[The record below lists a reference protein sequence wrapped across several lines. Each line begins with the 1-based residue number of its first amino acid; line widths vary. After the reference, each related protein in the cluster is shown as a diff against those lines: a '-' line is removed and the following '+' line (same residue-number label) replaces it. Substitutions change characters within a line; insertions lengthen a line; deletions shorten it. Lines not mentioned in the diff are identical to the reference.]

1 MTMERRGHGNTGTT
15 KAARLRRGMA
25 ETVKRDKAA
34 AKADATSERFG
45 YLFAYADD
53 ERLPV
58 GPDTIRQ
65 LGELAATMQNDAAGD
80 SGIPAVYTYF
90 GQFLDHDITLDEGS
104 GAVALLERDDFPVI
118 DAASLPNSRT
128 AATELD
134 SVYFL
139 GVPRDQDN
147 KDRLRVGL
155 VSPTGKNAKPFLR
168 PEGKGDLN
176 DLPRQTRDDDPNNAK
191 EDRAAIIG
199 DPRNDEN
206 TLIAQLH
213 TAFLKAHNALVAEGK
228 TFDQARD
235 EVILRYQSVVLDD
248 FARRICDP
256 DIHDDVMANGPRWQ
270 VTEATQLFM
279 PAEFAFAAYR
289 FGHSMVRTS
298 YDFNLNFNTQPGGIP
313 ASLDLLFTFSA
324 LSGQL
329 GFGTDTFDTLPDNWI
344 VEWERIAPMSPGV
357 APQNAHPID
366 PRLTSF
372 LFKLKREDGSE
383 LTGNLAPKLAARNLK
398 RGYRV
403 GLPTGQAL
411 AKRLGEAPLQG
422 DALLAALPDDA
433 MRAKATPFVD
443 RTPLWFYVLVE
454 AVAHHQGRRLG
465 RVGSRV
471 VMDTLW
477 NLVRWSNVSVL
488 EGNRREEFRTTLPEL
503 LQLAARQ
510 G

>member
-1 MTMERRGHGNTGTT
+1 MTMERRAHGNVGTT
-15 KAARLRRGMA
+15 KAARLRTGMA
-25 ETVKRDKAA
+25 EAIKRDKDA
-34 AKADATSERFG
+34 AKADATSDRFG
-45 YLFAYADD
+45 YLFAYEAD
-53 ERLPV
+53 ELLPV

-65 LGELAATMQNDAAGD
+65 LGELAETMQSDAAGD

-104 GAVALLERDDFPVI
+104 GAVAVLERDDFPVI

-128 AATELD
+128 AAAELD

-147 KDRLRVGL
+147 KNRMRVGL
-155 VSPTGKNAKPFLR
+155 VSPTGQNGKPFLR

-176 DLPRQTRDDDPNNAK
+176 DLPRQKRDDDPNNVK

-206 TLIAQLH
+206 TIIAQLH
-213 TAFLKAHNALVAEGK
+213 TAFLKAHNALVAKGG
-228 TFDQARD
+228 TFDDARD
-235 EVILRYQSVVLDD
+235 EMILRYQSIVLDD
-248 FARRICDP
+248 FAKRICDP
-256 DIHDDVMANGPRWQ
+256 GVHQDVMTNGSRWQ
-270 VTEATQLFM
+270 VADATQLFM

-289 FGHSMVRTS
+289 FGHSMVRTN

-313 ASLDLLFTFSA
+313 ASLNLLFTFTA

-329 GFGTDTFDTLPDNWI
+329 GEFDTLPENWI
-344 VEWERIAPMSPGV
+344 VEWERIAPMSSGV
-357 APQNAHPID
+357 EPQHAHPID

-372 LFKLKREDGSE
+372 LFQLKREDGTV

-411 AKRLGEAPLQG
+411 ARRLGEVPLRG
-422 DALLAALPDDA
+422 DALLAALPDGA
-433 MRAKATPFVD
+433 MRDKALPFVD
-443 RTPLWFYVLVE
+443 KTPLWFYVLVE

-465 RVGSRV
+465 RVGSRI

-503 LQLAARQ
+503 LQLAALE